1 MYSFCWLVKK
11 YDQNNNNN
19 WAVDP
24 DSWAITIAHAI
35 ISSTFIVYVIALDI
49 AALIFR
55 DLTPEYHSESYN
67 RLLFRYPGV
76 LLCWDILAA
85 IIIAT
90 LIIIALV
97 LHYCANR
104 AATAPKNAEVEAPGD
119 VDVEAPGD
127 AEVEAPGDAEV
138 EAPGDAEVEAPG
150 DAEVEAPGDVDV
162 KAPVD
167 AEVEA
172 PGDVDVKAPGDAD
185 VAAPGDAEVEAPGDV
200 DVKAPVDAEVEAPGD
215 VDVKAPVDAEV
226 EAPVDVDVKAPG
238 DADVAAPGDAEVEAP
253 GDAEVEAP
261 GDAEIEAPEDVDVK
275 APVDAEVEAPRDV
288 DVKAPRD
295 ADVAAS
301 KVTIAKCCPAI
312 SKCCQAM
319 CCRTD
324 GDKYTFLFLK
334 LAGVVPLLSLASHA
348 HYILIAWI
356 TDPLYAT
363 GIKINYVIFYVIHLL
378 VLKQSCKS
386 YDLLVKCKSGCK
398 ALFGCIAVLAVFA
411 VWLVSLSLQVLVTA
425 FFVYIPINY
434 SIEDT
439 PSKLLTIIQG
449 AVVLIVGLI
458 AWKVIVDPRGKE
470 PLAIISGALRK
481 VIKRKGSKRELKSG
495 SDWVTLDDEEKLAE
509 VFHHV
514 IEVK

>member
-24 DSWAITIAHAI
+24 DSWAIIITHTI

-85 IIIAT
+85 IIIAV
-90 LIIIALV
+90 LIITAL
-97 LHYCANR
+97 A
-104 AATAPKNAEVEAPGD
+104 
-119 VDVEAPGD
+119 
-127 AEVEAPGDAEV
+127 
-138 EAPGDAEVEAPG
+138 
-150 DAEVEAPGDVDV
+150 
-162 KAPVD
+162 
-167 AEVEA
+167 
-172 PGDVDVKAPGDAD
+172 
-185 VAAPGDAEVEAPGDV
+185 
-200 DVKAPVDAEVEAPGD
+200 
-215 VDVKAPVDAEV
+215 
-226 EAPVDVDVKAPG
+226 
-238 DADVAAPGDAEVEAP
+238 
-253 GDAEVEAP
+253 
-261 GDAEIEAPEDVDVK
+261 
-275 APVDAEVEAPRDV
+275 
-288 DVKAPRD
+288 
-295 ADVAAS
+295 
-301 KVTIAKCCPAI
+301 
-312 SKCCQAM
+312 AM
-319 CCRTD
+319 CCC
-324 GDKYTFLFLK
+324 DKYTFLFLK

-363 GIKINYVIFYVIHLL
+363 GIKINYVVFYVIHLL

-386 YDLLVKCKSGCK
+386 TCYDLLVKCKSADSGTGCK

-439 PSKLLTIIQG
+439 SSKLLTIIQG
-449 AVVLIVGLI
+449 VVVLILGLI
-458 AWKVIVDPRGKE
+458 VWKVIVDPRGKE
-470 PLAIISGALRK
+470 PLAIISGALHK
-481 VIKRKGSKRELKSG
+481 VIKRKGSERELKSG
-495 SDWVTLDDEEKLAE
+495 SDWVGLDDEEKLAE
-509 VFHHV
+509 VFTHV
-514 IEVK
+514 IKLK